1 MEVGELFDT
10 VGGFIAL
17 GAMLGVLLLLPLY
30 FSQRRDVRRLRAFME
45 DEPEY
50 AAENLVESEE
60 RLDRAET
67 ELEEVTGATAIAEP
81 EPAGTPSGG
90 VPAATR
96 VTHERPALERIT
108 MERAALAPH
117 PRWRRFV
124 DRATQPRVLVAIGAA
139 ALLLGAAAIFVSQQL
154 LSDEDRPQ
162 QRVGRIVPGD
172 VRVAVLNGTS
182 INGLAGKVASDIEAA
197 GYKVVAIT
205 NTQPGFAKTAVL
217 YEDRQK
223 PAATKVAGDLGVK
236 KVEPLDR
243 ALREQAEGADVVV
256 IAGEDRA

>member
-1 MEVGELFDT
+1 MGVGEIFDT
-10 VGGFIAL
+10 VGGFIAAL
-17 GAMLGVLLLLPLY
+17 REIVRQEQDQPEH
-30 FSQRRDVRRLRAFME
+30 RDVKRLRVLREA
-45 DEPEY
+45 DPDY
-50 AAENLVESEE
+50 AAENLSTSER
-60 RLDRAET
+60 RLDSAET
-67 ELEEVTGATAIAEP
+67 ELEEITGATAVAPP
-81 EPAGTPSGG
+81 EPGGTPAGG
-90 VPAATR
+90 IPAATR

-117 PRWRRFV
+117 PRWRHFV

-139 ALLLGAAAIFVSQQL
+139 ALLLGAAAIFVSQAL
-154 LSDEDRPQ
+154 LSDDELPQ
-162 QRVGRIVPGD
+162 QPVGRIVPGEVD
-172 VRVAVLNGTS
+172 VAIFNGTS

-205 NTQPGFAKTAVL
+205 NTEPGFANTEVL

-223 PAATKVAGDLGVK
+223 PAAQKVAGDLGVR

-243 ALREQAEGADVVV
+243 DLRRQAENADVVV